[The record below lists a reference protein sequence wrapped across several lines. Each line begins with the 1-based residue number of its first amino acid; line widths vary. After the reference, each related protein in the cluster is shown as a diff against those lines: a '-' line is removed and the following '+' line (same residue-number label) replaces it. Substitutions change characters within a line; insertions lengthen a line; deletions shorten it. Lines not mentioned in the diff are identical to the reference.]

1 MGFFNSLFN
10 KNNTTADTNIENG
23 TYDVIDDTML
33 LGCKGVNEETLEN
46 LSDNKGDDE

>member
-10 KNNTTADTNIENG
+10 TSNTTADTNIENG

-46 LSDNKGDDE
+46 LSNNKGDDE